1 MRNLHGTVL
10 YMKMYTTD
18 VLVDFYICIGVPL
31 KKRICHKC
39 FPVNSVKFLSTP
51 ISIEHLAANL
61 QENTHA
67 KVWFQ

>member
-51 ISIEHLAANL
+51 ISIEHLAAYL

-67 KVWFQ
+67 KV